1 MHKKGN
7 PPAGRRNPP
16 PLKVD
21 ELYLLQL
28 LVSEAQRR
36 GDTLTGLAKALGV
49 TYRRLAQWRRG
60 DANVEDSGRPVLEKA
75 AQYLGWPTLFVM
87 LHADVVRLSD
97 MAWPG
102 RGGLADCMAREIER
116 IRQHPRIGPWVP
128 PALEKAS
135 PAIRLFVAFLF
146 TEFERATK
154 TDESRVD
161 WLVELRKVSH
171 THLKETTISADRPR
185 TVKKKDS

>member
-1 MHKKGN
+1 MQKKGN

-21 ELYLLQL
+21 EQYLLRL

-36 GDTLTGLAKALGV
+36 GDTLTSLAKFLGV

-60 DANVEDSGRPVLEKA
+60 DVRIENSGRPVLEKA
-75 AQYLGWPTLFVM
+75 AQYLGWPTLFVL

-97 MAWPG
+97 IAWPA

-116 IRQHPRIGPWVP
+116 MRQHPRIGPWVP
-128 PALEKAS
+128 PVFEKAS

-146 TEFERATK
+146 TEFERAIK
-154 TDESRVD
+154 ADESQVD
-161 WLVELRKVSH
+161 WLGELRKVSQV
-171 THLKETTISADRPR
+171 HLKETIMSVGRPG
-185 TVKKKDS
+185 TGKKKDS